1 MKNIVVIPI
10 IRNEKHEDKYGGFD
24 WMEISKKSWQYWCDK
39 NNCELVIYDTPSES
53 DLFRF
58 RVTWQRWFDV
68 FDFLDKKDIEY
79 DKVLMADACSIVKW
93 DCPNFFDLVG
103 ENLTALRDM
112 DNLGWIYE
120 SIQGYKSFF
129 NEFELD
135 ITKYMNAGFVIFN
148 KSHRKL
154 FGDLK
159 KFYYNNIDTL
169 VKLQDQTVNKG
180 TDQTPFNYWLQM
192 NNIEV
197 DELPIPYRLS
207 HLHRRN
213 MLKHNWQLNED
224 QTPFFIKYGYVWVF
238 SGFSKEHRNG
248 LMDQTWNIV
257 KGNYES

>member
-10 IRNEKHEDKYGGFD
+10 IRNEKHKDKYGGFD

-39 NNCELVIYDTPSES
+39 NDCELVIYDTPSES

-148 KSHRKL
+148 KSNITKTFPRIPNWFL
-154 FGDLK
+154 VFFG
-159 KFYYNNIDTL
+159 
-169 VKLQDQTVNKG
+169 
-180 TDQTPFNYWLQM
+180 
-192 NNIEV
+192 
-197 DELPIPYRLS
+197 
-207 HLHRRN
+207 
-213 MLKHNWQLNED
+213 
-224 QTPFFIKYGYVWVF
+224 
-238 SGFSKEHRNG
+238 
-248 LMDQTWNIV
+248 
-257 KGNYES
+257 